1 MNININMPEKI
12 GDYYLGQKIDSTKG
26 LIEFSK
32 SEYMFSKMA
41 GMSIMFEN
49 EKWFNCNDIFYNGI
63 LWKPTI
69 GTLNGE
75 IYKIALQQS
84 FEVNTVEYLFSNLCI
99 KLLSVYGNPSQSS
112 NISTIWDVDFGNLLV
127 TKRSS
132 LGNHFVSI
140 FFTSNSISNNVTKQ
154 KKKMSGIF
162 TFIFITVLFW
172 ILTWIFIL

>member
-1 MNININMPEKI
+1 MVVEKI
-12 GDYYLGQKIDSTKG
+12 GDYYLGQKIDSVKE

-32 SEYMFSKMA
+32 LEYRISKMS

-49 EKWFNCNDIFYNGI
+49 EKSFNCNDIFYNGI
-63 LWKPTI
+63 SWKPTI
-69 GTLNGE
+69 GAVNGS

-84 FEVNTVEYLFSNLCI
+84 FEKSAAEYVFSNLCT

-112 NISTIWDVDFGNLLV
+112 DISTIWDVDFGNILV
-127 TKRSS
+127 TNRSS

-140 FFTSNSISNNVTKQ
+140 FFTSNSLSNNITKQ
-154 KKKMSGIF
+154 KKKISGIC